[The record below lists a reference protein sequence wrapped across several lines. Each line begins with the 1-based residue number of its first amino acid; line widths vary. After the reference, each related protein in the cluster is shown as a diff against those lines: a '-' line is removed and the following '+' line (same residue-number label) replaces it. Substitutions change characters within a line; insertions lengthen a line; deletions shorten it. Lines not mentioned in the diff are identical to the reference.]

1 MQKVQLRWKALGFIV
16 TSGAG
21 GTNGKRETEIRDLNS
36 LGVCSAK
43 GFATNI
49 LFEDTIT

>member
-36 LGVCSAK
+36 LGVRSAK
-43 GFATNI
+43 DLPQIFCLKI
-49 LFEDTIT
+49 Q